1 MKNKLRNL
9 LPLLALTFSANAGIV
24 VFNDQSVPQA
34 YMVDPATS
42 AATVIAGGSTAVAWG
57 AAYNPLTSTL
67 YWNNG
72 SKLMSA
78 AGYTGGALSP
88 TSTVTMTLGGSLFSV
103 TGLAFDTVH
112 TKLIGYANIGTSG
125 LYEIDLATGEA
136 TLLVEANGSFG
147 GLDFDP
153 TTGYLYATGDG
164 GFGFAPGLYRIDDLY
179 ANPVFTL
186 IASYPDGHTDIDGL
200 AAGDGMAYLILD
212 EPAPIYAYD
221 LVANSY
227 KAALTGPITGSGI
240 FAAGAYIPGASFPDV
255 PEPAS
260 MTAMAGLSLLL
271 GFMLR
276 KQRRARS

>member
-9 LPLLALTFSANAGIV
+9 LPLLALAFSANAGIV

-72 SKLMSA
+72 SKLTSA

-88 TSTVTMTLGGSLFSV
+88 TSTVTMTFGQSSFNV

-112 TKLIGYANIGTSG
+112 TKLIGYRNITTAG
-125 LYEIDLATGEA
+125 LYEIDVATGEA
-136 TLLVEANGSFG
+136 TLLAEVDGGFG

-153 TTGYLYATGDG
+153 LTGYLYATGDG
-164 GFGFAPGLYRIDDLY
+164 GPGFERGLYRIDDLY
-179 ANPVFTL
+179 VNPVFTL

-212 EPAPIYAYD
+212 KPAPIYAYD

-227 KAALTGPITGSGI
+227 SAPLVGPITGTGI
-240 FAAGAYIPGASFPDV
+240 FAAGAYIPGSSFPDV
-255 PEPAS
+255 PEPGSVA
-260 MTAMAGLSLLL
+260 AMASLSLLL
-271 GFMLR
+271 GFLVW
-276 KQRRARS
+276 KQRRVRS

>member
-9 LPLLALTFSANAGIV
+9 LPLLALAFSANAGIV
-24 VFNDQSVPQA
+24 VFNDQAVPRA

-42 AATVIAGGSTAVAWG
+42 AATIIAEGSTAAAWG

-88 TSTVTMTLGGSLFSV
+88 TSTVTMTYGQSLFNV

-112 TKLIGYANIGTSG
+112 TKLIGYRNIGTAG
-125 LYEIDLATGEA
+125 LYEIDVATGQA
-136 TLLVEANGSFG
+136 TLLAEANGSFG

-164 GFGFAPGLYRIDDLY
+164 GVGFGPGLYRIDDLY
-179 ANPVFTL
+179 TTPVFTL

-227 KAALTGPITGSGI
+227 SAPLVGPITGTGL